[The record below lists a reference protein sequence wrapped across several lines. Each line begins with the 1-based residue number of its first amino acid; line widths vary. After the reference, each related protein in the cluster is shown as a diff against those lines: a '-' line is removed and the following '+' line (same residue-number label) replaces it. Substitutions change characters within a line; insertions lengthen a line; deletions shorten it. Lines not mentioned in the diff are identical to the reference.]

1 MANFS
6 KSFNFR
12 NGVQVDNDK
21 FIVKPS
27 GLVGIGSTLPSQSLD
42 VIGNVKTTGVS
53 SASNVFAGVGLT
65 IGTGLKQINLD
76 GATGIITA
84 ANFFG
89 DGSTLTNIVAI
100 ATAGFEERS
109 GTLSTT
115 FSVGIGSLN
124 TGSGGIFPDF
134 ALDVL
139 GDMRVTGPST
149 FVGLTTVQGDVF
161 VTQLGVSGIST
172 LKSGLI
178 INEGG
183 ATINQTNVTGVSTF
197 GSAVD
202 INAGLDVD
210 GQSDLDEVVVA
221 GVSTFSALVDVN
233 NRLDVVGGANIDQVN
248 VTGVSTFGSAIDAN
262 GGLDVSGG
270 SGLVANTAKISDLT
284 DNRVVIAGNS
294 GELEDSGNLTF
305 TGTQFTVTGDV
316 AISGVSTLSS
326 NLHVGSGAT
335 VGFAKSLSMSDGAHI
350 NFGDQDDLVIR
361 HTGSRSEI
369 LEKGT
374 GGLKIFTDDL
384 EFANASG
391 LSTSIKVHMGSAP
404 DGELQLFRD
413 GNQKFNI
420 TGAGASVLN
429 TLSLAVLD
437 GGTNGLS
444 THTGTLSY
452 GEVLAAYSGRRSL
465 DLANKD
471 TGNLNFYLN
480 LDDITFNSVNR
491 TGNFNWIK
499 GSSAAPSMTLTGIGG
514 SLGIGVT
521 NPTVQLETSLDVKI
535 GQNLTVADDITVTS
549 GNLILSTGTF
559 SGSVTGTL
567 SGNVDS
573 TGISTFANLT
583 TSQAVLSGVST
594 ISRIALNATEM
605 ITVRPVGASFES
617 DTMFNASAGGNNYY
631 LSNEGFVGIR
641 TSDRFSNIFFNGS
654 NANAVFGAFGVGT
667 YDHFESTHG
676 LRGAVDFASAGVS
689 TQRYMV
695 PPKVTTT
702 QRNAFSGLVEG
713 AMIYNISSNR
723 LEVYTQ
729 NSDWVGISTTP

>member
-42 VIGNVKTTGVS
+42 VKGNVRTTGVS
-53 SASNVFAGVGLT
+53 SASNIFAGIGLT

-124 TGSGGIFPDF
+124 VGAGGSFPDF
-134 ALDVL
+134 ALDVF

-183 ATINQTNVTGVSTF
+183 ATIDQTNVTGVSTF
-197 GSAVD
+197 GGAVD
-202 INAGLDVD
+202 INAAVDIDGDTQVDDLNVSGVATFSSLIDGNAGANISGAETIISSATISDLTSGRVVLAGTSGAVEDSGNLTFSGSELKITGNTFVSGISTFSSAIDLNAGIDVD
-210 GQSDLDEVVVA
+210 GQADLDEVVVA
-221 GVSTFSALVDVN
+221 GVATFSN
-233 NRLDVVGGANIDQVN
+233 NIQ
-248 VTGVSTFGSAIDAN
+248 
-262 GGLDVSGG
+262 
-270 SGLVANTAKISDLT
+270 
-284 DNRVVIAGNS
+284 
-294 GELEDSGNLTF
+294 
-305 TGTQFTVTGDV
+305 
-316 AISGVSTLSS
+316 
-326 NLHVGSGAT
+326 VGSGGT
-335 VGFAKSLSMSDGAHI
+335 VGFAKSISLSDGAHI
-350 NFGDQDDLVIR
+350 NLGDQDDLVIR

-369 LEKGT
+369 LERGT

-391 LSTSIKVHMGSAP
+391 LSTSMKVHMGSAP

-480 LDDITFNSVNR
+480 LDDITFNGVNR
-491 TGNFNWIK
+491 TGDFNWIK

-521 NPTVQLETSLDVKI
+521 DPTVQLETSLDVKI
-535 GQNLTVADDITVTS
+535 GQNLTVTDDLTVTS
-549 GNLILSTGTF
+549 GNLILQAGSF
-559 SGSVTGTL
+559 SGAVTGPL
-567 SGNVDS
+567 LGDVNSS
-573 TGISTFANLT
+573 GISTFTNLT
-583 TSQAVLSGVST
+583 SNSTVLSGVST
-594 ISRIALNATEM
+594 ISRIALNTTEM
-605 ITVRPVGASFES
+605 ITVAPVGAAFTSG
-617 DTMFNASAGGNNYY
+617 TLFNALAGGNNYY
-631 LSNEGFVGIR
+631 LSNDGFVGIR

-713 AMIYNISSNR
+713 AMIYNTSSNR

-729 NSDWVGISTTP
+729 NSDWVGIATLP

>member
-42 VIGNVKTTGVS
+42 VIGNVETTGVS

-124 TGSGGIFPDF
+124 VGAGGSFPDF
-134 ALDVL
+134 TLDVL

-161 VTQLGVSGIST
+161 VTQLSVSGIST

-183 ATINQTNVTGVSTF
+183 ATIDQTNVTGVSTF
-197 GSAVD
+197 GGVVD

-210 GQSDLDEVVVA
+210 GQADLDEVVVA

-248 VTGVSTFGSAIDAN
+248 VSGVSTFGGAIDAN
-262 GGLDVSGG
+262 AGADISGG
-270 SGLVANTAKISDLT
+270 EAVLSSATVSDLT
-284 DNRVVIAGNS
+284 DNRIVIAGTS
-294 GELEDSGNLTF
+294 GALEDSGNLIF
-305 TGTQFTVTGDV
+305 TGTQFTVTGD
-316 AISGVSTLSS
+316 ATISGVSTLSG
-326 NLHVGSGAT
+326 NLQVGSGAT
-335 VGFAKSLSMSDGAHI
+335 VGFAKSLSMSDGAHV

-369 LEKGT
+369 LERGT

-391 LSTSIKVHMGSAP
+391 LSTSMKVHMGSAP
-404 DGELQLFRD
+404 DGELRLFRD

-429 TLSLAVLD
+429 TLSVAVHN
-437 GGTNGLS
+437 GGTGGLS

-491 TGNFNWIK
+491 TGDFNWIK

-521 NPTVQLETSLDVKI
+521 LPTVQLETSLDVKI
-535 GQNLTVADDITVTS
+535 GQNLTVTDDITVTS
-549 GNLILSTGTF
+549 GNLIITSGTF
-559 SGSVTGTL
+559 SGSVTGPL
-567 SGNVDS
+567 SGDVNS
-573 TGISTFANLT
+573 TGISTFTDLT
-583 TSQAVLSGVST
+583 SSSTILTGVST
-594 ISRIALNATEM
+594 ISRIALNTTEM
-605 ITVRPVGASFES
+605 ITVKPVGASIS
-617 DTMFNASAGGNNYY
+617 QDTMFNALAGGNNYY
-631 LSNEGFVGIR
+631 LSNNGFVGIR
-641 TSDRFSNIFFNGS
+641 TSDRFSNIVFNGS
-654 NANAVFGAFGVGT
+654 NANAVFQSFGVGS
-667 YDHFESTHG
+667 YEHFQSTH
-676 LRGAVDFASAGVS
+676 LQAGAVDFANAGIA

-713 AMIYNISSNR
+713 AMIYNTSSNR

-729 NSDWVGISTTP
+729 NSDWVGIATTP

>member
-27 GLVGIGSTLPSQSLD
+27 GLVGIGSTLPSESLD
-42 VIGNVKTTGVS
+42 VKGNVRTTGVS
-53 SASNVFAGVGLT
+53 SASNIFAGIGLT

-124 TGSGGIFPDF
+124 VGAGGSFPDF

-183 ATINQTNVTGVSTF
+183 ATIDQTNVTGVSTF
-197 GSAVD
+197 GGAVD
-202 INAGLDVD
+202 INAAVDIDGDTQVDDLNVSGVATFSSLIDGNAGANISGAETIISSATISDLTSGRVVLAGTSGAVEDSGNLTFSGSELKITGNTFVSGISTFSSAIDFNAGIDVD
-210 GQSDLDEVVVA
+210 GQADLDEVVVA
-221 GVSTFSALVDVN
+221 GVATFSN
-233 NRLDVVGGANIDQVN
+233 NIQ
-248 VTGVSTFGSAIDAN
+248 
-262 GGLDVSGG
+262 
-270 SGLVANTAKISDLT
+270 
-284 DNRVVIAGNS
+284 
-294 GELEDSGNLTF
+294 
-305 TGTQFTVTGDV
+305 
-316 AISGVSTLSS
+316 
-326 NLHVGSGAT
+326 VGSGGT
-335 VGFAKSLSMSDGAHI
+335 VGIAKSISLSNGAHI
-350 NFGDQDDLVIR
+350 NLGDQDDLVIR

-369 LEKGT
+369 LERGT

-444 THTGTLSY
+444 THTGALSY
-452 GEVLAAYSGRRSL
+452 GEVLTAYSGRRSL

-480 LDDITFNSVNR
+480 LDDLKFNNVDR
-491 TGNFNWIK
+491 TGDFNWIK

-521 NPTVQLETSLDVKI
+521 DPTVQLETSLDVKI
-535 GQNLTVADDITVTS
+535 GQNLTVTDDLTVTS
-549 GNLILSTGTF
+549 GNLILQAGSF
-559 SGSVTGTL
+559 SGAVTGPL
-567 SGNVDS
+567 SGNVNS
-573 TGISTFANLT
+573 TGISTFTDLT
-583 TSQAVLSGVST
+583 SSSAVLSGVST
-594 ISRIALNATEM
+594 ISRIALNTTEM
-605 ITVRPVGASFES
+605 ITVAPVGAAFTSG
-617 DTMFNASAGGNNYY
+617 TLFNALAGGNNYY
-631 LSNEGFVGIR
+631 LSNDGFVGIR

-713 AMIYNISSNR
+713 AMIYNTSSNR

-729 NSDWVGISTTP
+729 NSDWVGIATLP